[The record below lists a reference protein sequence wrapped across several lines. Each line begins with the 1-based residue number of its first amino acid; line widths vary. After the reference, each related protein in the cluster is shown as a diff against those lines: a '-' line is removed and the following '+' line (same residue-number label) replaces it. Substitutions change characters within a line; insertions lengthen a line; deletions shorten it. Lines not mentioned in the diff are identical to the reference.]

1 MRPDTLSLKA
11 DEALIQSVDA
21 LRVSLGNGRNLTRTA
36 AMRLIVAK
44 GVQILS
50 GKVADG
56 VFVHSQDV
64 KVVP

>member
-21 LRVSLGNGRNLTRTA
+21 LRVSLGNGRILTRTA
-36 AMRLIVAK
+36 VMRLIVEK